1 MFKSFITLASASAV
15 LAFAFLTPAHAAPDE
30 EAAKALMKTSDCTK
44 CHSVDKKKNGPTYK
58 EIASKYKGKSGSE
71 AKLLTHITTS
81 PMVELD
87 GKKQEHP
94 KVKSTDAAEQL
105 NLVQWILSR

>member
-1 MFKSFITLASASAV
+1 MFKTFITLASASAV